1 VTECL
6 LPWPNRQGFSTSPI
20 QQKSMISLPIN
31 LSLAEEVVTRI
42 PEDSWEDVR
51 TSIVTYI
58 VDLMPNT
65 VLLQLTDSED
75 DFDRAEQILFDYYEL
90 PERKLDLI
98 VDAFKIIGEENTLYL
113 LDSMQLDKIQ
123 SKTNEVPEV

>member
-1 VTECL
+1 
-6 LPWPNRQGFSTSPI
+6 
-20 QQKSMISLPIN
+20 MISLPIN

-42 PEDSWEDVR
+42 PEDSWDDVR

-58 VDLMPNT
+58 VDLMPST

>member
-1 VTECL
+1 
-6 LPWPNRQGFSTSPI
+6 
-20 QQKSMISLPIN
+20 MISLPIN
-31 LSLAEEVVTRI
+31 VSLAEEVVTRI

-58 VDLMPNT
+58 VDLMPST

>member
-1 VTECL
+1 
-6 LPWPNRQGFSTSPI
+6 
-20 QQKSMISLPIN
+20 
-31 LSLAEEVVTRI
+31 
-42 PEDSWEDVR
+42 
-51 TSIVTYI
+51 
-58 VDLMPNT
+58 MPST

-123 SKTNEVPEV
+123 SKTNEVPEVWEQ

>member
-1 VTECL
+1 
-6 LPWPNRQGFSTSPI
+6 
-20 QQKSMISLPIN
+20 MISLPIN

-58 VDLMPNT
+58 VDLMPST

>member
-1 VTECL
+1 
-6 LPWPNRQGFSTSPI
+6 
-20 QQKSMISLPIN
+20 MISLPIN

-42 PEDSWEDVR
+42 PEDSWGDVR

-58 VDLMPNT
+58 VDLMPST

>member
-1 VTECL
+1 
-6 LPWPNRQGFSTSPI
+6 
-20 QQKSMISLPIN
+20 MISLPIN
-31 LSLAEEVVTRI
+31 VSLAEEVVTRI

-58 VDLMPNT
+58 VDLMPST

-75 DFDRAEQILFDYYEL
+75 DFDLAEQILFDYYEL

>member
-1 VTECL
+1 
-6 LPWPNRQGFSTSPI
+6 
-20 QQKSMISLPIN
+20 MISLPIN